1 MNKDASFQ
9 AYALEDANGKVN
21 CKHNDATNGYMV
33 VSKEFAHPELAVEIA
48 NLFYDELAN
57 SSSVAEEF
65 PEVAKYME
73 DGVDGSTRPFNIE
86 VNSYTSLLDDY
97 KDLKQCLDGE
107 ITVEEIHSAEQR
119 TNAAVIGAYLEG
131 TEDATGWAKYHSR
144 MKGVNLIYE
153 LTEQDLFSW
162 LTPVFPQTTP
172 TMETNWANLE
182 KLEEETFIKI
192 VTGVEDV
199 ETGFAQFVENWN
211 AQGGAQI
218 IDEIAAQER

>member
-1 MNKDASFQ
+1 M
-9 AYALEDANGKVN
+9 
-21 CKHNDATNGYMV
+21 
-33 VSKEFAHPELAVEIA
+33 
-48 NLFYDELAN
+48 
-57 SSSVAEEF
+57 
-65 PEVAKYME
+65 
-73 DGVDGSTRPFNIE
+73 TRD
-86 VNSYTSLLDDY
+86 VY
-97 KDLKQCLDGE
+97 KRQ
-107 ITVEEIHSAEQR
+107 
-119 TNAAVIGAYLEG
+119 AVISKA
-131 TEDATGWAKYHSR
+131 DAQEKIFIYQIGNCLLYTSR

>member
-1 MNKDASFQ
+1 MRP
-9 AYALEDANGKVN
+9 
-21 CKHNDATNGYMV
+21 T
-33 VSKEFAHPELAVEIA
+33 AV
-48 NLFYDELAN
+48 
-57 SSSVAEEF
+57 
-65 PEVAKYME
+65 
-73 DGVDGSTRPFNIE
+73 
-86 VNSYTSLLDDY
+86 SYTHL
-97 KDLKQCLDGE
+97 
-107 ITVEEIHSAEQR
+107 
-119 TNAAVIGAYLEG
+119 
-131 TEDATGWAKYHSR
+131 
-144 MKGVNLIYE
+144 
-153 LTEQDLFSW
+153 EQDLFSW